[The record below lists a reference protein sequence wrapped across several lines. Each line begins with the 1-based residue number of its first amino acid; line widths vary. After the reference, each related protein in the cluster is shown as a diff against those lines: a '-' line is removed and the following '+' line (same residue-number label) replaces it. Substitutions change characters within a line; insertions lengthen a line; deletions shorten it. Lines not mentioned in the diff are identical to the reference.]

1 MSSFC
6 YLLRVMFSFS
16 HEYIFLFLGAIKL
29 NCLIILHTDT
39 KVKILMGMS
48 SCFWLSCLKLYS
60 VFNFR
65 TVLLKKYR
73 VASQRPYTIL

>member
-48 SCFWLSCLKLYS
+48 SCFLSTLPSIFFQNRFTEKNIESLLS
-60 VFNFR
+60 DPIPSFR
-65 TVLLKKYR
+65 Y
-73 VASQRPYTIL
+73 